1 VSTQAPGGGLPP
13 GSDLEDWL
21 YAAIAAGGPG
31 LLDTLITYAGHNDP
45 EIRSTAAYGLGEI
58 EDDRAIDPLIR
69 LADLDE
75 DEKVRDEALRALDS
89 YRDPRILDCL
99 VREVARVKRSRPP
112 RQVVARQLRHYR
124 SERAVVALT
133 ELLDD
138 PDEFVRSDAAESLEK
153 VLAEL

>member
-1 VSTQAPGGGLPP
+1 MPSPPGDPLT
-13 GSDLEDWL
+13 GSDLDDWL
-21 YAAIAAGGPG
+21 YSAIAAGESG
-31 LLDTLITYAGHNDP
+31 LLETLVTFAGHDDP

-58 EDDRAIDPLIR
+58 QDARAIETLIKIV
-69 LADLDE
+69 DE
-75 DEKVRDEALRALDS
+75 DQNEKVRDEALRALDS

-112 RQVVARQLRHYR
+112 RQVVARQLRHYP

-138 PDEFVRSDAAESLEK
+138 PDEFVRSDAAESLEI
-153 VLAEL
+153 LAEQ